1 MQVSVRWLQ
10 KKITAHAPLASAK
23 AVRSWRRESRSA
35 RCTRTKTPA
44 IGERLLARL
53 GFRWLM
59 LAIGVLFVTSI
70 ASPAQRWHAAGK
82 TQLAPLPPPP
92 LEDMAHMSWVRRDGA
107 PSDITA
113 LAQTKDRYL
122 WIGSGLGLFRFDGL
136 QFSSYPFTAAD
147 PQLPSSNISALAADQ
162 DGGLWIGYRMGG
174 ISYLRDGKKTD
185 YDRRNGL
192 VSESTEQLLCRDD
205 GSVWAT
211 ADGRLM
217 RFTGTGWENYSGK
230 HGLSSDGLYSLFFD
244 RDGNLWTAYREHV
257 FELKKGADQ
266 FEPISMPNHAVN
278 QFAQTRDGTIW
289 ISDAWNSVRPL
300 LDNDS
305 SKAVRIPGVPLLLV
319 DAAGSL
325 WLAHDTGGITRIKQP
340 GSTRQVENF
349 TPADGLTDGQTR
361 AILNDN
367 QGTIWIGTARGLDR
381 FQASPIT
388 AFHGVRIDYY
398 PAIVA
403 DRTSGIW
410 IDDMDKPLMR
420 LRDGKLSFMGK
431 AHGSS
436 SLFQDKDGAVWLHD
450 SITHNFYRYTETEA
464 APQEIPVPD
473 AAKEVENWCFGQEQ
487 QGAMLACFEGHGL
500 WRYTGTWEQVKVA
513 GLPQESPLSLIRGKA
528 NRVWLG
534 YPHNQI
540 ALDDESGFHIYGRNE
555 GLELNAVLTFYDAD
569 DLTLAAGSDGL
580 AYFDGQRFHSMRLR
594 APDLLRNISG
604 IVRDRFGYLW
614 LNGGAGI
621 IRLAPEEWKAALTN
635 PEHAM
640 DFQFFSERDGLFGS
654 PAQSKPT
661 PSAVVDSEGKL
672 WFATSGHLVSIDP
685 AEVKNEQ
692 TAPQVLLQSVL
703 VNGSVMRLSEAG
715 ALRVEA
721 RHLHTLEFDYIAVDL
736 RSPHRVQYQYRLD
749 GQDTDWQ
756 DVGAR
761 RQAYYTNLPPGRY
774 QFHVRAAMGTGPW
787 SEMQAGL
794 PFTVSPAF
802 YQTRWFFL
810 LCALAAL
817 ALSWGFYRR
826 RVGQVAERLDSQY
839 QARLSERTRIAQEL
853 HDTLLQGVLSASMQ
867 LNVAN
872 DQMEPQSA
880 KPIVERV
887 LQLLG
892 RVIEDGRNA
901 VQGLRVSNERT
912 ENLARSFSQIPEELG
927 IRETESFR
935 VIEEGAP
942 RPVNPLVRDD
952 IYRIGREAVAN
963 ALRHSQARSI
973 EVSIDYAMEELR
985 LHVRDNG
992 CGMDSKMLNT
1002 GRERHWGLSGMR
1014 ERAQKI
1020 GGSLTLW
1027 SSRESGTEVDL
1038 RVPAQI
1044 AFRTNGSNGPSK
1056 WTSILHSQ
1064 AEMRVTSRREKRVE

>member
-1 MQVSVRWLQ
+1 VIAEKVRAALALRCLAFTLS
-10 KKITAHAPLASAK
+10 ILILTSLASH
-23 AVRSWRRESRSA
+23 
-35 RCTRTKTPA
+35 
-44 IGERLLARL
+44 
-53 GFRWLM
+53 
-59 LAIGVLFVTSI
+59 
-70 ASPAQRWHAAGK
+70 AQRWHAAGK

-113 LAQTKDRYL
+113 LAQTKDGYL

-147 PQLPSSNISALAADQ
+147 PQLPSSNISALAADKE
-162 DGGLWIGYRMGG
+162 GGLWIGYRMGG
-174 ISYLRDGKKTD
+174 ISYLRDGKKAD
-185 YDRRNGL
+185 YDRRSGL
-192 VSESTEQLLCRDD
+192 VSESTEQLVCRDD

-217 RFTGTGWENYSGK
+217 HFTGTEWENYSAK
-230 HGLSSDGLYSLFFD
+230 HGLASDGLYSLFFD
-244 RDGNLWTAYREHV
+244 RDGNLWTAYSEHV

-266 FEPISMPNHAVN
+266 FEPVVLPNHAVN
-278 QFAQTRDGTIW
+278 QFAQTSDGTIW

-300 LDNDS
+300 FGNDAGR
-305 SKAVRIPGVPLLLV
+305 AVRLPGVPLLLV
-319 DAAGSL
+319 DNAGSL
-325 WLAHDTGGITRIKQP
+325 WLAHDTGGITRVKQP
-340 GSTRQVENF
+340 GGAQQQVENY
-349 TPADGLTDGQTR
+349 TPTDGLTDGQTR
-361 AILNDN
+361 AILNDK

-381 FQASPIT
+381 FQASPMT
-388 AFHGVRIDYY
+388 PFHGVRIDYY

-403 DRTSGIW
+403 DKTSGIW

-420 LRDGKLSFMGK
+420 LRDGKLSFLGK

-450 SITHNFYRYTETEA
+450 PITHKFYRYAEASA
-464 APQEIPVPD
+464 APQEIAVPD
-473 AAKEVENWCFGQEQ
+473 AAKDVENWCFGQEP

-500 WRYTGTWEQVKVA
+500 WRYTGTWEQVKA
-513 GLPQESPLSLIRGKA
+513 PGLPTESPLSLIRGKA
-528 NRVWLG
+528 GRVWLG

-540 ALDDESGFHIYGRNE
+540 ALDDESGFHIYGPNE
-555 GLELNAVLTFYDAD
+555 GLALNAVLTFYEAD

-594 APDLLRNISG
+594 SPDLLRNISG

-621 IRLAPEEWKAALTN
+621 IRLAPEEWKAALSD
-635 PEHAM
+635 PAHAM

-661 PSAVVDSEGKL
+661 PSAVVDREGKL

-685 AEVKNEQ
+685 ADAKSEPA
-692 TAPQVLLQSVL
+692 APQVFVQNVL
-703 VNGSVMRLSEAG
+703 VNGSILRPSEPG
-715 ALRVEA
+715 AFRVDA
-721 RHLHTLEFDYIAVDL
+721 RHLHSLEFDYIAVDL
-736 RSPHRVQYQYRLD
+736 RSPHRVQYQYRLE
-749 GQDTDWQ
+749 GQDADWQ
-756 DVGAR
+756 DAGAR
-761 RQAYYTNLPPGRY
+761 RQAYYTNLPPGNY

-787 SEMQAGL
+787 GEMQAGL
-794 PFTVSPAF
+794 PFMVAPAF
-802 YQTRWFFL
+802 YQTRWFLL
-810 LCALAAL
+810 LCAITLLALAAL
-817 ALSWGFYRR
+817 IYRR
-826 RVGQVAERLDSQY
+826 RVALVAERMDAQF

-872 DQMEPQSA
+872 DQMDDQPA

-887 LQLLG
+887 LNLLS

-901 VQGLRVSNERT
+901 VQGLRISSERG
-912 ENLARSFSQIPEELG
+912 EDLAHAFSQIPEELG

-935 VIEEGAP
+935 VVEEGAP

-952 IYRIGREAVAN
+952 VYRIGREAVAN
-963 ALRHSQARSI
+963 ALRHSGARSI
-973 EVSIDYAMEELR
+973 EISIDYAMEELR

-992 CGMDSKMLNT
+992 CGMDSKTLKT
-1002 GRERHWGLSGMR
+1002 GRDRHWGLSGMR
-1014 ERAQKI
+1014 ERAEKI

-1038 RVPAQI
+1038 RIPAQI
-1044 AFRTNGSNGPSK
+1044 AFKKSGSDSVSR
-1056 WTSILHSQ
+1056 WTSILHSR
-1064 AEMRVTSRREKRVE
+1064 AEMRVTSGREKRVK